1 MKLPE
6 VVFVKHCPNL
16 SPERKVFLEEH
27 LKERVPIKDVRW
39 IEDYNHDHPFVEW
52 LNAKYNL
59 PYGPKLTS
67 GMIKTLLMLK
77 QMVDENIESVIM
89 FDDDVTFHK
98 DWVKYFESI
107 PDDVRDV
114 SFINMGTSPFFNL
127 KPKMG
132 ELYQLPNNGG
142 CECVWCTIDFA
153 RGLLNNLNLEEAG
166 DIIFHGYM
174 YSSKKPILNI
184 PLCHQTS
191 DIEQFSTLDHDTR
204 KSSNWMAY
212 VHNYKNLPKVNF
224 NKLFEEFKE
233 FEEKKKKVEDKFEE
247 IYGKRVDIKNVK
259 YILND
264 DPDHRL
270 NILEY
275 ELIKD
280 EIDVCSTISPSTITK
295 S

>member
-6 VVFVKHCPNL
+6 VIFVKHCPNL
-16 SPERKVFLEEH
+16 APERKVFLEEH

-39 IEDYNHDHPFVEW
+39 IEDYNHDHPFVLW

-67 GMIKTLLMLK
+67 NFVKTLIMMK
-77 QMVDENIESVIM
+77 NMVDENIESAFHI
-89 FDDDVTFHK
+89 DDDVCFHG

-107 PDDVRDV
+107 PDEIAENG
-114 SFINMGTSPFFNL
+114 FLNLGTSPFFNL
-127 KPKMG
+127 KPKM
-132 ELYQLPNNGG
+132 EEVYELPNNGG
-142 CECVWCTIDFA
+142 CECTWW
-153 RGLLNNLNLEEAG
+153 NLNSATIFLENINLQEAI
-166 DIIFHGYM
+166 DIVFHGFM
-174 YSSKKPILNI
+174 VSGRKPILNM

-191 DIEQFSTLDHDTR
+191 DLVRISTLDHETR

-212 VHNYKNLPKVNF
+212 VQNYKNLPKLNF
-224 NKLFEEFKE
+224 HKLLKDFEEF
-233 FEEKKKKVEDKFEE
+233 EKKKKQVEDKFEE

-275 ELIKD
+275 ELLVED
-280 EIDVCSTISPSTITK
+280 EVNV
-295 S
+295 

>member
-16 SPERKVFLEEH
+16 APERKVFLEEH

-39 IEDYNHDHPFVEW
+39 MEDYNHDHPFVRW

-67 GMIKTLLMLK
+67 NFVKTCFMLK
-77 QMVDENIESVIM
+77 QMVDENIESILHL
-89 FDDDVTFHK
+89 DDDVTFHK
-98 DWVKYFESI
+98 DWVKYFESVEDHI
-107 PDDVRDV
+107 KDVG
-114 SFINMGTSPFFNL
+114 FMNLGTSPFFNL
-127 KPKMG
+127 KPKMK
-132 ELYQLPNNGG
+132 EVYQLPNNGG
-142 CECVWCTIDFA
+142 CECMWWTLSMAKAF
-153 RGLLNNLNLEEAG
+153 LQNLNFGEAI
-166 DIIFHGYM
+166 DIVFHGFM
-174 YSSKKPILNI
+174 TASKKPILNV

-191 DIEQFSTLDHDTR
+191 DLVRASTLDHETR

-212 VHNYKNLPKVNF
+212 VQNYKNLPKVSF
-224 NKLFEEFKE
+224 DKLLEDFKE
-233 FEEKKKKVEDKFEE
+233 FEEKRQKVEDKFEE

-275 ELIKD
+275 ELLVEDK
-280 EIDVCSTISPSTITK
+280 VNV
-295 S
+295 